1 MGQVLNFFPLT
12 IFKSKINLTN
22 EKKKKMIEEIFT
34 MEKKSKNID
43 YKNQS
48 SAWTG
53 DTQGFEYIHNNPIFD
68 DFFLEV
74 KKAII
79 EYLNVLE
86 IDHNQLE
93 IFIQRSWATISRE
106 KENIALHKHLQ
117 SHLSFSYYLKKN
129 KEDSNFIIYDDEKK
143 NEFIPGLFGSRT
155 LVKKKLIKEVTLTT
169 ATRVSLE
176 VKEDDIV
183 IFPSKTPHST
193 DQINGNTERIS
204 ISGDVIFLAK
214 NTNLIEHL
222 TPNFNNWKK
231 L

>member
-1 MGQVLNFFPLT
+1 MKVHNFFPLSILQDQIKLT
-12 IFKSKINLTN
+12 DEEKINLIDDIRV
-22 EKKKKMIEEIFT
+22 M
-34 MEKKSKNID
+34 KSNSQNSD
-43 YKNQS
+43 YKLNKAS
-48 SAWTG
+48 WTG
-53 DTQGFEYIHNNPIFD
+53 DTQGHEYIYNNPKFNNLFEEIKKKIQIYL
-68 DFFLEV
+68 DFL
-74 KKAII
+74 KIDKDQI
-79 EYLNVLE
+79 ETY
-86 IDHNQLE
+86 
-93 IFIQRSWATISRE
+93 IQRSWATISVGSE
-106 KENIALHKHLQ
+106 VISKHQHLQ

-155 LVKKKLIKEVTLTT
+155 LVKKKLIKEVTLAT

-176 VKEDDIV
+176 VKEDDIIV
-183 IFPSKTPHST
+183 FPSKTPHST

>member
-1 MGQVLNFFPLT
+1 MKVHNFFPLSILQDQIKLT
-12 IFKSKINLTN
+12 DEEKINLIN
-22 EKKKKMIEEIFT
+22 DIRVMKAN
-34 MEKKSKNID
+34 SQNSD
-43 YKNQS
+43 YKLNKAS
-48 SAWTG
+48 WTG
-53 DTQGFEYIHNNPIFD
+53 DTQGYEYIYNNPKFSNLFEEI
-68 DFFLEV
+68 
-74 KKAII
+74 KKKIQIYLDVLKIDQDQI
-79 EYLNVLE
+79 EIY
-86 IDHNQLE
+86 
-93 IFIQRSWATISRE
+93 IQRSWATISVGSE
-106 KENIALHKHLQ
+106 VISKHQHLQ

-155 LVKKKLIKEVTLTT
+155 LVQKKLIKEVTLKT

-176 VKEDDIV
+176 VKEDDII

>member
-1 MGQVLNFFPLT
+1 MKVHNFFPLSILQDQIKLT
-12 IFKSKINLTN
+12 DEEKINLIN
-22 EKKKKMIEEIFT
+22 DIRVMKAN
-34 MEKKSKNID
+34 SQNSD
-43 YKNQS
+43 YKLNKAS
-48 SAWTG
+48 WTG
-53 DTQGFEYIHNNPIFD
+53 DTQGHEYIYNNPKFNNLFEEIKKKIQIYL
-68 DFFLEV
+68 DFL
-74 KKAII
+74 KIDKDQI
-79 EYLNVLE
+79 ETY
-86 IDHNQLE
+86 
-93 IFIQRSWATISRE
+93 IQRSWATISVGSE
-106 KENIALHKHLQ
+106 VISKHQHLQ

>member
-1 MGQVLNFFPLT
+1 MKVHNFFPLSILQDQIKLT
-12 IFKSKINLTN
+12 DEEKNNLINDIRIMKSNSQN
-22 EKKKKMIEEIFT
+22 
-34 MEKKSKNID
+34 SD
-43 YKNQS
+43 YKLNKAS
-48 SAWTG
+48 WTG
-53 DTQGFEYIHNNPIFD
+53 DTQGYEYIYNNPKFSNLFEEI
-68 DFFLEV
+68 
-74 KKAII
+74 KKKIQIYLDVLKIDQDQI
-79 EYLNVLE
+79 EIY
-86 IDHNQLE
+86 
-93 IFIQRSWATISRE
+93 IQRSWATISVGSE
-106 KENIALHKHLQ
+106 VISKHQHLQ

-155 LVKKKLIKEVTLTT
+155 LVQKKLIKEVTLKT

-176 VKEDDIV
+176 VKEDDII

>member
-1 MGQVLNFFPLT
+1 MKVHNFFPLSILQDQIKLT
-12 IFKSKINLTN
+12 DEEKINLIN
-22 EKKKKMIEEIFT
+22 DIRVMKAN
-34 MEKKSKNID
+34 SQNSD
-43 YKNQS
+43 YKLNKAS
-48 SAWTG
+48 WTG
-53 DTQGFEYIHNNPIFD
+53 DTQGYEYIYNNPKFNNLFEEIKKKIQIYL
-68 DFFLEV
+68 DFL
-74 KKAII
+74 KIDQDQI
-79 EYLNVLE
+79 ETY
-86 IDHNQLE
+86 
-93 IFIQRSWATISRE
+93 IQRSWATISVGSE
-106 KENIALHKHLQ
+106 VISKHQHLQ

-169 ATRVSLE
+169 ATRVSLD

-183 IFPSKTPHST
+183 IFPSKTPHGT
-193 DQINGNTERIS
+193 EQIKTNDERIS

-214 NTNLIEHL
+214 DTNLIEHL

>member
-1 MGQVLNFFPLT
+1 MKVHNFFPLSILQDQIKLT
-12 IFKSKINLTN
+12 DEEKINLIN
-22 EKKKKMIEEIFT
+22 DIRVMKAN
-34 MEKKSKNID
+34 SQNSD
-43 YKNQS
+43 YKLNKAS
-48 SAWTG
+48 WTG
-53 DTQGFEYIHNNPIFD
+53 DTQGYEYIYNNPKFNNLFVEI
-68 DFFLEV
+68 
-74 KKAII
+74 KKKIQIYLDLLKMDQDQI
-79 EYLNVLE
+79 EMY
-86 IDHNQLE
+86 
-93 IFIQRSWATISRE
+93 IQRSWATISVGSE
-106 KENIALHKHLQ
+106 VISKHQHLQ

-155 LVKKKLIKEVTLTT
+155 LVKKKLIKEVTLTN